1 MKKLYFICLAG
12 RIRSKR
18 AAELFAS
25 RFETAYFGINKYAYY
40 HEGHNDKPEYVM
52 IALQKKLDSAEYVF
66 VMEKYMKDALESLIG
81 HSSDKIV
88 VLGIE
93 DKYVY
98 ESQELEAILLE
109 KISPYLKDVDDNEE
123 HRQDK

>member
-40 HEGHNDKPEYVM
+40 YEYHHDKPEYVM
-52 IALQKKLDSAEYVF
+52 IALQKKLDSAEYIF

-81 HSSDKIV
+81 HPSDKIV

-98 ESQELEAILLE
+98 ESQELETILLE
-109 KISPYLKDVDDNEE
+109 KITPYVKGLT
-123 HRQDK
+123 